1 VARFLFLYI
10 ADFPAWAAAVNEPQ
24 LRGKPLLIY
33 RSGRV
38 IAANAV
44 ARTLGVQSGW
54 TLHKAQ
60 SLFPEVLSLPYH
72 TAATGLAWEDVIT
85 ALYRL
90 TPCIEVVRPG
100 SALLD
105 LTPETAI
112 VPLLR
117 RWNAYGTTQ
126 AGAADD
132 RTTAELAAL
141 CAQPGTIHCVMTG
154 ASHDFLSTVPVE
166 RLAMVGVGSHTIER
180 LGWFGWQTLA
190 HLKLLSER
198 QLTAQFPEGEV
209 LFRYAQ
215 ASSTGKVA
223 TFVPPPTISTHYAFD
238 EIVQEPHDVEP
249 VLRLITET
257 AWQQLRGRT
266 TQMLTVQVQTSTGKL
281 RRRRILR
288 EPTADLQALQY
299 AAHRTLMS
307 LLGAGVFITRL
318 EIELA
323 GLAHPPAVQGNL
335 FSPPRPSIQGVLRA
349 LDARF
354 PGVMLRIKP
363 LNPQSPL
370 PEEAYC
376 LVPVN
381 GDEAA
386 PLPGQRKPTTRSIQR
401 SIKRRPSLKPTTK
414 QKSIKQRPGRLLIEG
429 EP

>member
-10 ADFPAWAAAVNEPQ
+10 ADFPAWAAAVSEPA

-38 IAANAV
+38 IAANAA
-44 ARTLGVQSGW
+44 ARTLGVQGGW

-60 SLFPEVLSLPYH
+60 SLFPEVVSLPYRSV
-72 TAATGLAWEDVIT
+72 TTTLAWEDVVT

-112 VPLLR
+112 APLVR
-117 RWNAYGTTQ
+117 RWNAYGTTR

-141 CAQPGTIHCVMTG
+141 CARPGILNCVMTG
-154 ASHDFLSTVPVE
+154 GSSDFLATVPVE
-166 RLAMVGVGSHTIER
+166 NLAPVGVGSHTLER
-180 LGWFGWQTLA
+180 LGWFGWHMVAQ
-190 HLKLLSER
+190 LKPLSQR
-198 QLTAQFPEGEV
+198 QLAAQFPEGEV

-223 TFVPPPTISTHYAFD
+223 TFVPPPTISTHYAF
-238 EIVQEPHDVEP
+238 EETVQEPHDVEP

-257 AWQQLRGRT
+257 AWQQLQGRT
-266 TQMLTVQVQTSTGKL
+266 TRMLTVQVQTSTGKL

-288 EPTADLQALQY
+288 EPAADLQALWHPAY
-299 AAHRTLMS
+299 HTLMS
-307 LLGAGVFITRL
+307 LLGAGVFIDRL

-335 FSPPRPSIQGVLRA
+335 FSPPGLRFKRCYA
-349 LDARF
+349 LWT
-354 PGVMLRIKP
+354 PG
-363 LNPQSPL
+363 SP
-370 PEEAYC
+370 
-376 LVPVN
+376 
-381 GDEAA
+381 G
-386 PLPGQRKPTTRSIQR
+386 
-401 SIKRRPSLKPTTK
+401 
-414 QKSIKQRPGRLLIEG
+414 
-429 EP
+429 